1 MPSAE
6 CDGERGQASVRVEF
20 RVWYDPGSRHIK
32 LAGGGLIST
41 VCDDQ
46 DSKRYHPNLYR
57 KLAKLLRES
66 GAPAPPAGTIGTNRN
81 HDESATSLIDTSLR
95 RLTE

>member
-1 MPSAE
+1 M
-6 CDGERGQASVRVEF
+6 RVEF
-20 RVWYDPGSRHIK
+20 RVWFDPGSRHIK

-66 GAPAPPAGTIGTNRN
+66 GAPAPPAGNIGPNRN
-81 HDESATSLIDTSLR
+81 DDESATSLIEISIDRPT
-95 RLTE
+95 T